1 MRGSC
6 FSADAG
12 ETPFSACSEGV
23 RVRVRVAPKA
33 SRDAVQGTCR
43 ETGGGIALKVSLTAA
58 AEGGKAN
65 AKLIR
70 MLARQWRVP
79 QSRIVITAGQR
90 DRRKTLQIAGDPE
103 DLLPRL
109 ARWFP
114 TAP

>member
-1 MRGSC
+1 MHASC

-12 ETPFSACSEGV
+12 ETLFLACPEGVQV
-23 RVRVRVAPKA
+23 RVRVTPKA
-33 SRDAVQGTCR
+33 SRDAIQGTCR
-43 ETGGGIALKVSLTAA
+43 EVGGGIALKVSLTAA

-90 DRRKTLQIAGDPE
+90 DRRKTLRIAGDPK

-109 ARWFP
+109 AQWSP
-114 TAP
+114 LAP

>member
-12 ETPFSACSEGV
+12 ETPFSVCSEGV
-23 RVRVRVAPKA
+23 QVRVRVAPKA

-43 ETGGGIALKVSLTAA
+43 EAGGGIALKVSLTAA

-79 QSRIVITAGQR
+79 QSQIAITAGQR
-90 DRRKTLQIAGDPE
+90 DRRKTLRIAGDPK

-109 ARWFP
+109 ARWYP
-114 TAP
+114 MAP